1 MNTRATIVTASVLAL
16 LVAAGCESANAPVAR
31 PPSTTAPTSQP
42 ARPLNTA
49 VAIPT
54 VTGPV
59 TGGTPDIPMNAM
71 LASYKTTYGY
81 KETEYFMSGTAT
93 SYNERGPFGED
104 GKWKATPGT
113 KAPYKT
119 RLLVRVPEDPKTFNG
134 TVIVEWF
141 NTTSGRDADPD
152 FGFAAPEMLRAGDA
166 YVGVTAQQVGVTGGA
181 RLPIPGY
188 NPKGLRDQNPARY
201 QSLHHPGDDYSYDIF
216 SQAAQAILHPDGVKP
231 LGSLRP
237 AHLIAAGESQ
247 SASRL
252 VTYVDA
258 VQPIANIYDG
268 FLIHSRGPSGTNLNS
283 GPTGSVPK
291 IVHIRSDLRVPVLV
305 LATETDL
312 TGLHFYEALQPDT
325 DRLHTW
331 QMAGTAH
338 VDQSTLD
345 YGVASGR
352 QWDKTS
358 VIPDFTKL
366 CGSLNDGPERYIVRA
381 AFAAFDAW
389 VVNGKPPPPSP
400 AIKVIDN
407 GSEIARDAHGN
418 ATGGIR
424 TPAVDAP
431 VESLS
436 GESAASSVICS
447 LFGSRKP
454 FSAAT
459 LKQLY
464 PAHADYVTKV
474 KASAA
479 AAVKAGFLLP
489 PDADEIDQQAQAA
502 PVPSAS

>member
-1 MNTRATIVTASVLAL
+1 M
-16 LVAAGCESANAPVAR
+16 
-31 PPSTTAPTSQP
+31 
-42 ARPLNTA
+42 
-49 VAIPT
+49 
-54 VTGPV
+54 
-59 TGGTPDIPMNAM
+59 
-71 LASYKTTYGY
+71 
-81 KETEYFMSGTAT
+81 
-93 SYNERGPFGED
+93 
-104 GKWKATPGT
+104 
-113 KAPYKT
+113 
-119 RLLVRVPEDPKTFNG
+119 
-134 TVIVEWF
+134 
-141 NTTSGRDADPD
+141 
-152 FGFAAPEMLRAGDA
+152 
-166 YVGVTAQQVGVTGGA
+166 YVGVTAEQVGVTGGA

-291 IVHIRSDLRVPVLV
+291 IVHIRSDLRVPVLI

-381 AFAAFDAW
+381 AFAALSAW

-418 ATGGIR
+418 ATRRNSDAGRRRAGRVAVGRERGEQRDLLALRLAAAVLGRDAEAALPGARRLRDQGQGIGR
-424 TPAVDAP
+424 GRGEGRVPAAAGRRRDRSAGAGRAGPERVMSDVDELADEWMEQALAEARAAIGHDDVP
-431 VESLS
+431 VGAIVVHRSTGNRCGARHNER
-436 GESAASSVICS
+436 ERSSD
-447 LFGSRKP
+447 P
-454 FSAAT
+454 T
-459 LKQLY
+459 
-464 PAHADYVTKV
+464 AHAELL
-474 KASAA
+474 ALRAA
-479 AAVKAGFLLP
+479 AAAEGSWRLDDHALVVTLEPCPMCAGAVWAARVPCSCTARPTPKQAPLAASTTSRPIRVSTTRRRSWPAYGPRECGALL
-489 PDADEIDQQAQAA
+489 
-502 PVPSAS
+502 SSFFASRR